1 MVDDNVHPSNTF
13 AIAQVWQQSSTPFEM
28 MLFANS
34 DHGIR
39 SPAYE
44 AAKWSFILRNFGMW
58 SQPPLGATPEATNE
72 PAERDGPDAG
82 AGSGAAT
89 APNRP

>member
-13 AIAQVWQQSSTPFEM
+13 AIAQAWQQSSTPFEM
-28 MLFANS
+28 MVFPNS

-44 AAKWSFILRNFGMW
+44 ATKWSFILRNFGMW
-58 SQPPLGATPEATNE
+58 SQPSLGAAPEAAKE
-72 PAERDGPDAG
+72 PAKPD
-82 AGSGAAT
+82 GSGSGSGPAST
-89 APNRP
+89 PNRP